1 MRHPVRQGLMPVR
14 DLAQRLA
21 SGHMRLLNKIDDLG
35 FISRQ
40 SALAMVADFG

>member
-1 MRHPVRQGLMPVR
+1 
-14 DLAQRLA
+14 
-21 SGHMRLLNKIDDLG
+21 MRLLNKIDDLG